1 MFLSIAVVLAL
12 AVSIG
17 FNVWLFTRGKKPEAK
32 KSIISII
39 QTKIKDANEMV
50 TLRSYFQGIASDTET
65 GKSLMGIHIPATGRK
80 FLAVYSG
87 EILCGCDLA
96 KIEISER
103 FDLNKIIV
111 KIPHSTIMN
120 ITVNPNDIKVYH
132 QNKGLFAQAYKLDDQ
147 NLVIA
152 SSIEEMRDKAISEW
166 NLLVRSDENAKRNLE
181 AFISSLGMD
190 AEIIF
195 IEEENQEQE
204 LKEPEELK
212 AISINNNL
220 EAVL

>member
-120 ITVNPNDIKVYH
+120 ITVNHNDIKVYH
-132 QNKGLFAQAYKLDDQ
+132 QDKGLFAQAYKLDDQ

-152 SSIEEMRDKAISEW
+152 SSIEEMRNKAVNEW

-195 IEEENQEQE
+195 IEDVDVIEEENKE
-204 LKEPEELK
+204 LE

>member
-1 MFLSIAVVLAL
+1 MSLSIAVVLAL

-152 SSIEEMRDKAISEW
+152 SSIEEMRNKAVNEW
-166 NLLVRSDENAKRNLE
+166 NLLVRSDENARRNLE

-195 IEEENQEQE
+195 IEDVDVIEEENKE
-204 LKEPEELK
+204 LE

>member
-103 FDLNKIIV
+103 FDLNKIKV

-132 QNKGLFAQAYKLDDQ
+132 QDKGLFAQAYKLDDQ

-152 SSIEEMRDKAISEW
+152 SSIEEMRNKAVNEW

-181 AFISSLGMD
+181 AFISSSGMD

-195 IEEENQEQE
+195 IEDVDVIEEENKE
-204 LKEPEELK
+204 LE